1 MNWATGRKAVLK
13 SGHPSEYSFRMLK
26 VPRMEAAGCV
36 TGIDSA
42 RRIEISKSN
51 QRTGQIVM
59 LQNIDLSR
67 TIDKASFKA
76 QKTEADLKLG
86 DLQRTAKSLEIP
98 TIILFEGWSASG
110 KGTLINELIL
120 PLDPRGF
127 TVFSAR
133 RPTEEEAFYPFL
145 WRFWKRTPTRG
156 RIAIFDRSWNR
167 RVIADRIE
175 ESLKGQRLR
184 QAFEDI
190 RSFERQLTDEGIVIV
205 KFFLHIS
212 KTEQERRFDNLRA
225 NSATAWRV
233 TKDDIRQHERYAEY
247 LAATEDMLTETDT
260 DFAAWTIVEAHD
272 RRFATLKIFAT
283 VIDALEKRIAAADRK
298 SEDRPPASQRG
309 GHFKTIAL
317 DQVDLSL
324 SLSPEEYDVRIKRA
338 QNALRELEH
347 EIYLRRVP
355 VVIVYEGWDAAG
367 KGGNIRR
374 LTKNLDPR
382 GYEVVPIAA
391 PNDVEKAHHYLWR
404 FWAQMPKAGHITIFD
419 RSWYGRVLV
428 ERVEGFCT
436 EAQWRRAYREINA
449 MEQHLV
455 HFGTIVLKFWLH
467 IDPDEQLRRFKE
479 RQGFAHKQWK
489 ITDEDWRN
497 REKMPQ
503 YTEAVEDMLHR
514 TTTPYARWTIVESNC
529 KRYARVKVLET
540 VCEAIRTRLAH

>member
-1 MNWATGRKAVLK
+1 
-13 SGHPSEYSFRMLK
+13 
-26 VPRMEAAGCV
+26 
-36 TGIDSA
+36 
-42 RRIEISKSN
+42 
-51 QRTGQIVM
+51 M

-67 TIDKASFKA
+67 TIDKATFKS
-76 QKTEADLKLG
+76 QKTETDLKLG
-86 DLQRTAKSLEIP
+86 DLQRTAKSLNIP
-98 TIILFEGWSASG
+98 TIILLEGWSASG

-127 TVFSAR
+127 TVYSDR
-133 RPTEEEAFYPFL
+133 KPTEEDAFYPFL

-167 RVIADRIE
+167 RVITDRIE
-175 ESLKGQRLR
+175 EPLKGRRLS

-190 RSFERQLTDEGIVIV
+190 RSFERQLTDEGTVIV

-212 KTEQERRFDNLRA
+212 KEEQKRRFDNLRA

-233 TKDDIRQHERYAEY
+233 TKEDVRQQARFGEY
-247 LAATEDMLTETDT
+247 LAAMEDMLTETDT
-260 DFAAWTIVEAHD
+260 GFAPWTVVEAHD
-272 RRFATLKIFAT
+272 RRFATLKIFTT
-283 VIDALEKRIAAADRK
+283 VIDALERGIAAAAHK
-298 SEDRPPASQRG
+298 AEDRPSPSQRATS
-309 GHFKTIAL
+309 FKTTAL

-324 SLSPEEYDVRIKRA
+324 SLNPEEYDVRIRKA
-338 QNALRELEH
+338 QAALRELEH
-347 EIYLRRVP
+347 QIYRRRVP

-428 ERVEGFCT
+428 ERVEGFCN
-436 EAQWRRAYREINA
+436 ESQWRRAYREING

-479 RQGFAHKQWK
+479 REGLAHKQWK
-489 ITDEDWRN
+489 LTDEDWRN

-503 YTEAVEDMLHR
+503 YRDAVEEMLHR
-514 TTTPYARWTIVESNC
+514 TTTPYAPWTIVESNC
-529 KRYARVKVLET
+529 KRHARVKVLET
-540 VCEAIRTRLAH
+540 VCEAIRTRLGR